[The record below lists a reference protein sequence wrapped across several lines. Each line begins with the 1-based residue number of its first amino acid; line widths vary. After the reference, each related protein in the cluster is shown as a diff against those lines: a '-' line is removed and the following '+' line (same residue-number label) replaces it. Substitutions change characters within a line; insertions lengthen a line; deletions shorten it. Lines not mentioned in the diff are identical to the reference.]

1 MSKHTRALIQALIV
15 IVIWSASWV
24 LIKIGLEDVRPLT
37 FAGLRYIVASAILC
51 IIAARSAHT
60 RAAIRAFSRRD
71 WVFMVIF
78 GVIWYAVTQGAQF
91 AALQKLPSVTLSL
104 IITFTP
110 VVVLLIAAFTL
121 KERPTWLQGVG
132 VVIFLIGVVIYF
144 GLELPAAQLDG
155 LLIGLLCMVSNAISG
170 VMGRYAN
177 KDGRIPVLALT
188 TVSMTL
194 GSIVLLAVGLLEEAF
209 IPVGMITVDTP
220 AAFALV
226 GGVMPSAASVLTVQ
240 ALVIIVWLGSVHTAL
255 TYILWNLSLQH
266 LTALESSVINNLMLA
281 FIAVLAWVFLN
292 EALDGRQILGLVVAT
307 LGIMAVQIRWGQKRA

>member
-1 MSKHTRALIQALIV
+1 MSKHTVALIQALIV

-24 LIKIGLEDVRPLT
+24 LIKIGLEDVRPLM

-51 IIAARSAHT
+51 VIAARSART
-60 RAAIRAFSRRD
+60 RAAIRAFSGRD
-71 WVFMVIF
+71 WAFLVVF

-91 AALQKLPSVTLSL
+91 AALEKLPSVTLSL

-121 KERPTWLQGVG
+121 KERPTWLQGIG
-132 VVIFLIGVVIYF
+132 VVIFLCGVVIYF
-144 GLELPAAQLDG
+144 GLALPAAQLDG
-155 LLIGLLCMVSNAISG
+155 LLIGVLCMVSNAVSG

-177 KDGRIPVLALT
+177 KDDRFPVLALT

-194 GSIVLLAVGLLEEAF
+194 GSIVLLAVAIVEEAM
-209 IPVGMITVDTP
+209 IPAGAMTVATP
-220 AAFALV
+220 VAFAWA
-226 GGVMPSAASVLTVQ
+226 GGVMPSAASDLTAR
-240 ALVIIVWLGSVHTAL
+240 ALLIIVWLGSVHTAL

-281 FIAVLAWVFLN
+281 FIAALAWLFLG
-292 EALDGRQILGLVVAT
+292 ETLDGRQLLGLVVAT
-307 LGIMAVQIRWGQKRA
+307 VGIMAVQIRWGKAD

>member
-1 MSKHTRALIQALIV
+1 MSQHSRALVQALIV

-51 IIAARSAHT
+51 VIAARSAHT
-60 RAAIRAFSRRD
+60 RAAIRAFSLRD
-71 WVFMVIF
+71 WAFLIVF

-91 AALQKLPSVTLSL
+91 AALEKLPSVTLSL

-121 KERPTWLQGVG
+121 GERPSWLQGVG
-132 VVIFLIGVVIYF
+132 VMIFLGGVILYF
-144 GLELPAAQLDG
+144 GLELPAAQFDG
-155 LLIGLLCMVSNAISG
+155 LLIGLLCMVSNAVSG

-177 KDGRIPVLALT
+177 KDDRFPVLALT
-188 TVSMTL
+188 TVSMTI
-194 GSIVLLAVGLLEEAF
+194 GSIVLLIVALIEEAAA
-209 IPVGMITVDTP
+209 VSAP
-220 AAFALV
+220 ADLAMMGEVLPRV
-226 GGVMPSAASVLTVQ
+226 ASEFSLRAV
-240 ALVIIVWLGSVHTAL
+240 VIIVWLGSVHTAL

-281 FIAVLAWVFLN
+281 FIAALAWVFLG
-292 EALDGRQILGLVVAT
+292 ETLDEQQVLGLVVAT
-307 LGIMAVQIRWGQKRA
+307 IGIMAVQIRWKRV